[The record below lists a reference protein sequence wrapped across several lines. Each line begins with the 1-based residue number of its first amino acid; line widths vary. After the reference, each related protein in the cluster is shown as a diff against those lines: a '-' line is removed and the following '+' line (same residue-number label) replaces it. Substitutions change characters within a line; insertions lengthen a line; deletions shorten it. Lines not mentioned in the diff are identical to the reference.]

1 MDFVVSDRTRIR
13 CGILSAQE
21 YTVAFA
27 FRRGHVDNSDVE
39 IDAYHVVARE
49 SGKHEEP

>member
-1 MDFVVSDRTRIR
+1 MDFVVSDRTRICR
-13 CGILSAQE
+13 GILSAQKH
-21 YTVAFA
+21 TVSFA
-27 FRRGHVDNSDVE
+27 FRRGHVDDSDVE